1 MPPWP
6 RSPYKLPPVAP
17 RFFWGSC
24 NLVLFVMQFANL
36 NKSADVGFVCL
47 PTKCIYDLD
56 MIQLCTVIRY
66 PSGQDG
72 GISPARDYPLYLA
85 RKPYNKF
92 FIDQAFSVKMVGYW
106 LRSFFTSLWTWSSS
120 WSANMQKKTIDQ
132 YPAILTSHLDNNPY
146 FQNSHHF

>member
-36 NKSADVGFVCL
+36 NKSADVGFLCL

-92 FIDQAFSVKMVGYW
+92 FIFSQDDQILALFFFYEFMDLKFISVTKHP
-106 LRSFFTSLWTWSSS
+106 
-120 WSANMQKKTIDQ
+120 KKK
-132 YPAILTSHLDNNPY
+132 P
-146 FQNSHHF
+146 